1 MDFPRLAT
9 TAEDNTALVQP
20 SEEAKGRP
28 GHLLCR
34 ALIQCQLST
43 DRRAALQLLLLDL
56 PHGHRLGLQT
66 SLEGNLSP

>member
-20 SEEAKGRP
+20 LEEAKGRP
-28 GHLLCR
+28 DPPLFR

-43 DRRAALQLLLLDL
+43 ARRAALQLLLLDQ
-56 PHGHRLGLQT
+56 PQGHRLDLQT

>member
-20 SEEAKGRP
+20 LEEAKGRP
-28 GHLLCR
+28 DPPLFR

-43 DRRAALQLLLLDL
+43 ARRAALQLLLLDL
-56 PHGHRLGLQT
+56 PHGRRLDLQMRLAGDR
-66 SLEGNLSP
+66 SL